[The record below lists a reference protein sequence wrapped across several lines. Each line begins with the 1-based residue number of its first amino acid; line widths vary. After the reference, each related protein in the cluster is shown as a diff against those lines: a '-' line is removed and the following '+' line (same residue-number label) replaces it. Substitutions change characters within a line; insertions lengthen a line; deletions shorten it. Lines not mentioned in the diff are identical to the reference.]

1 MNIII
6 KKVKVVPHPMYRQG
20 TRLTAVISE
29 PETEFGTWMT
39 SLAPGHTAGMV
50 DWGDGVIEPL
60 YGNNTHIYVQPGT
73 YQVVI
78 SDDFAVLGFS
88 TNYAKFLTSAVSN
101 AQNLVEL
108 SAGAFS
114 GGVQLAELDLR
125 LTRINKIGPFAFTNC
140 TALTGEFYFPEV
152 RVFSGAAK
160 AMAPFKNC
168 TGITKLHF
176 AAKHKESI
184 TSGAIYKADPTL
196 GTITGECV
204 FDL

>member
-78 SDDFAVLGFS
+78 SDDFAVLGFGPCS
-88 TNYAKFLTSAVSN
+88 KFLTSVISN

-108 SAGAFS
+108 PSSAFVDA
-114 GGVQLAELDLR
+114 VELATLDLP
-125 LTRINKIGPFAFTNC
+125 LTRINKIGPFAFRNC

-184 TSGAIYKADPTL
+184 TSCAIYKADPTL

>member
-78 SDDFAVLGFS
+78 SDDFAVLGFGPCS
-88 TNYAKFLTSAVSN
+88 KFLTSAVSN

-108 SAGAFS
+108 PSSAFVDA
-114 GGVQLAELDLR
+114 VELATLDLR
-125 LTRINKIGPFAFTNC
+125 LTRINKIGPFAFRNC

-184 TSGAIYKADPTL
+184 TSCAIYKADPTL

>member
-78 SDDFAVLGFS
+78 SDDFAVLGFGPCS
-88 TNYAKFLTSAVSN
+88 KFLTSVISN

-108 SAGAFS
+108 PSSAFVDA
-114 GGVQLAELDLR
+114 VELATLDLP
-125 LTRINKIGPFAFTNC
+125 LTRINKIGPFAFRNC

-184 TSGAIYKADPTL
+184 TSCAIYKADPAL

>member
-39 SLAPGHTAGMV
+39 SLAPGHAAGMV

-78 SDDFAVLGFS
+78 SDDFAVLGFGPCS
-88 TNYAKFLTSAVSN
+88 KFLTSVISN

-108 SAGAFS
+108 PSSAFS

-152 RVFSGAAK
+152 RVFSGPAK
-160 AMAPFKNC
+160 VMAPFKNC

-176 AAKHKESI
+176 AAKHKKSI
-184 TSGAIYKADPTL
+184 TSCAIYKADPTL

>member
-39 SLAPGHTAGMV
+39 SLALGHTAGMV

-60 YGNNTHIYVQPGT
+60 YGNNAHIYVQPGT
-73 YQVVI
+73 YQAVI
-78 SDDFAVLGFS
+78 SDDFAVLGFGPCS
-88 TNYAKFLTSAVSN
+88 KLLTSVISN

-108 SAGAFS
+108 PSSAFS

-160 AMAPFKNC
+160 VMAPFKNC

-184 TSGAIYKADPTL
+184 TSCAIYKADPTL

>member
-78 SDDFAVLGFS
+78 SDDFAVLGFGPCS
-88 TNYAKFLTSAVSN
+88 KFLTSVISN

-108 SAGAFS
+108 PSSAFVDA
-114 GGVQLAELDLR
+114 VELATLDLP
-125 LTRINKIGPFAFTNC
+125 LTRINKIGPFAFRNC

-152 RVFSGAAK
+152 RTFLGAAK

-184 TSGAIYKADPTL
+184 TSCAIYKVDPTL

>member
-39 SLAPGHTAGMV
+39 SLAPGYAAGMV

-78 SDDFAVLGFS
+78 SDDFAVLGFGPCS
-88 TNYAKFLTSAVSN
+88 KFLTSVISN

-108 SAGAFS
+108 PSSAFVDA
-114 GGVQLAELDLR
+114 VELATLDLR
-125 LTRINKIGPFAFTNC
+125 LTRINKIGPFAFRNC
-140 TALTGEFYFPEV
+140 TELTGEFYFPEV
-152 RVFSGAAK
+152 RTFSGVAK

-184 TSGAIYKADPTL
+184 TSCAIYKADPTL
-196 GTITGECV
+196 GTTTGECV

>member
-20 TRLTAVISE
+20 TRLTAVISV
-29 PETEFGTWMT
+29 PETEFSTWMT

-78 SDDFAVLGFS
+78 SDDFAVLGFGPCS
-88 TNYAKFLTSAVSN
+88 KFLTSVISN

-108 SAGAFS
+108 PSSAFVDA
-114 GGVQLAELDLR
+114 VELATLDLR
-125 LTRINKIGPFAFTNC
+125 LTRINKIGPFAFRNC

-152 RVFSGAAK
+152 RTFSGAAK

-184 TSGAIYKADPTL
+184 TSCAIYKADPTL

>member
-6 KKVKVVPHPMYRQG
+6 RKVKVVPHPMYRQG

-39 SLAPGHTAGMV
+39 SLAPGHAVGMV
-50 DWGDGVIEPL
+50 DWGDGTIEPL
-60 YGNNTHIYVQPGT
+60 YGNNTHVYAQPGT
-73 YQVVI
+73 YHVVI
-78 SDDFAVLGFS
+78 SDDFAVLGIGPCS
-88 TNYAKFLTSAVSN
+88 KFLTSVISN

-108 SAGAFS
+108 PSSAFVDA
-114 GGVQLAELDLR
+114 VELATLDMR
-125 LTRINKIGPFAFTNC
+125 LTYINKIGPFAFRNC
-140 TALTGEFYFPEV
+140 TALIGEFYFPEV
-152 RVFSGAAK
+152 RALTGAVK

-176 AAKHKESI
+176 AAKHKDSI
-184 TSGAIYKADPTL
+184 TACAIYKADPTL
-196 GTITGECV
+196 GTVTGECV